1 MQLRAPRR
9 EHTNDHHDN
18 TRDARTVCVRARC
31 DRRDKFL
38 RRRLPFSRRRFAD
51 TALTPAAT
59 KRRARAETRQPDVR
73 ETTLLVRTGVRAKRG
88 TDFPCYKLRSSG
100 QPTTV
105 RALCRTLAERAH
117 ATPQLSGTCA
127 RRRACFGIM
136 FVTDPQS
143 GVVQDVNP
151 RTAMCVRNVDVHV
164 SCSSHVDALFAAFFI
179 DPQAK

>member
-1 MQLRAPRR
+1 
-9 EHTNDHHDN
+9 
-18 TRDARTVCVRARC
+18 VCVCARR

-38 RRRLPFSRRRFAD
+38 RRRPPFSRRRFAD

-59 KRRARAETRQPDVR
+59 KRRARAETRQPNVR

-88 TDFPCYKLRSSG
+88 TDFRLHTHTHWVCVCAVASPLPCAHCAAHSPNG
-100 QPTTV
+100 
-105 RALCRTLAERAH
+105 AH